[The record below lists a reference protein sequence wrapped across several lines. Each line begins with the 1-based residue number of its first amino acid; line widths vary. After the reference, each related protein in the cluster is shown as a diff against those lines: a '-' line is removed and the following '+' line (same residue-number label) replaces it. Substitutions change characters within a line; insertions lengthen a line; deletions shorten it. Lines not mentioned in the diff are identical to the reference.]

1 MTESENIKNLKKHNV
16 NRYKQDLAPAF
27 NIAAKTLMELP
38 KRTHNL
44 GHISGYTINFNYNYW
59 NLPKRNEEHTQF
71 DLSLYCKPHLLSFEV
86 LIDLDNKT
94 NKFSIADRISVN
106 KHPDEL
112 ISLYDVD
119 FKPFY
124 VPSQFA
130 SSMMLLMKILEC
142 AAKVRA
148 SEDIFDSVYI
158 DIFDDPMDEIM
169 QQLTEKYVN

>member
-1 MTESENIKNLKKHNV
+1 METSENIKNLKKYNV

-27 NIAAKTLMELP
+27 NIAAKALMELP

-44 GHISGYTINFNYNYW
+44 GHISGYTIDFNYNYW
-59 NLPKRNEEHTQF
+59 DLPKRGEEHTQF
-71 DLSLYCKPHLLSFEV
+71 DLSLYRKSHLLSFEV
-86 LIDLDNKT
+86 LIDLNNQT

-124 VPSQFA
+124 VQSQFI
-130 SSMMLLMKILEC
+130 SSMMMLMKILEC

-148 SEDIFDSVYI
+148 SEDIFNSAYLDA
-158 DIFDDPMDEIM
+158 FDDPMDEIM